1 MNDYS
6 LRQINMMQKLCDDL
20 VARRTDPVKFVSN
33 QWALIDLVRSDN
45 PSFWSEYQSVVN
57 EIETVVAIALDGKG
71 NLGVNEWSEIEKI
84 VRRMQKVLKEIL
96 VRH

>member
-6 LRQINMMQKLCDDL
+6 LRQINMMQQLCDDL
-20 VARRTDPVKFVSN
+20 VAQRTDPVKFVSN

-57 EIETVVAIALDGKG
+57 EIETVVAIALDAKG
-71 NLGVNEWSEIEKI
+71 TLGADEWVELEKI
-84 VRRMQKVLKEIL
+84 GRRMQKLLKDLL